1 MITEASKY
9 MITFQHFRNNQ
20 QYVLNLKDVAAHTEG
35 SMNNKLRVATWNV
48 AAINNNPFEYFVEH
62 DDPAY
67 FELLRRVEELIDAP
81 GEKDVT
87 LGTLIDE
94 EIFADLCRELEM
106 AKLAHVDAARGLWK
120 RELRDRRFVLSLCS
134 RPIRCAVFL

>member
-1 MITEASKY
+1 

-20 QYVLNLKDVAAHTEG
+20 QFVLNLNIKDVAAHTEEG
-35 SMNNKLRVATWNV
+35 MNNKLRVATWNV

-87 LGTLIDE
+87 LGTLMD
-94 EIFADLCRELEM
+94 F
-106 AKLAHVDAARGLWK
+106 
-120 RELRDRRFVLSLCS
+120 
-134 RPIRCAVFL
+134 